1 MGFPFRFKKFLRS
14 PKRRRR
20 PERSGGQKIL
30 KIDLLEALRMALNF
44 SNFLRL
50 FQAIIL
56 AQNTSFDKILQSQ
69 KINCFKNFFGL
80 KNFGLDLFLRPPR
93 LNNMGEIEPQRLDF
107 GGG

>member
-1 MGFPFRFKKFLRS
+1 MGFPFAFKKSLRS

-44 SNFLRL
+44 SNFFRL

-56 AQNTSFDKILQSQ
+56 AQNTSFDQILQSQ
-69 KINCFKNFFGL
+69 KINVLPKSNISDFL
-80 KNFGLDLFLRPPR
+80 KMYDFSWSQLFYSFVK
-93 LNNMGEIEPQRLDF
+93 ID
-107 GGG
+107 